1 MIIIK
6 QAVVIFEG
14 MDKTGKTTLKEEFNK
29 RTNFIHYVVD
39 RGPISNI
46 AYNNLFN
53 REKELNDFFEKLCDS
68 IKNVNHLIVYCY
80 ANENDIKERLKK
92 HNEELPEN
100 TTIYETQELFF
111 NEIKNRQLNFIAINT
126 SFSTIDECLYD
137 IINAI
142 KYCS

>member
-46 AYNNLFN
+46 VYNNLFN
-53 REKELNDFFEKLCDS
+53 REKNLNDFFKS
-68 IKNVNHLIVYCY
+68 FFVFIKMLIILLYIVMLMKM
-80 ANENDIKERLKK
+80 ILKE
-92 HNEELPEN
+92 
-100 TTIYETQELFF
+100 
-111 NEIKNRQLNFIAINT
+111 
-126 SFSTIDECLYD
+126 D
-137 IINAI
+137 
-142 KYCS
+142 

>member
-46 AYNNLFN
+46 VYNNLFN
-53 REKELNDFFEKLCDS
+53 REKELNDFFEKLCVS
-68 IKNVNHLIVYCY
+68 IRNVNHLIVYCY

-100 TTIYETQELFF
+100 TTILKH
-111 NEIKNRQLNFIAINT
+111 KNYSLM
-126 SFSTIDECLYD
+126 
-137 IINAI
+137 
-142 KYCS
+142 K